1 MYFLKKHPCLC
12 SFLLAEAAGF
22 FAGLFYMLFASVH
35 AGAEEFLFYAL
46 FTGTFLLH
54 PLVLTGINLFF
65 TFAPSKFYK
74 YRGTARRFEWITIL
88 LGSLYSLFLLPFMG
102 IQFQADWPETLRNS
116 QMHTPIW
123 TEAYPTVFFLSLLGI
138 AGYLLLSLLPLG
150 KMPPLVI
157 VLSMSAMYLGVAE
170 CLAWIVQIFRSD
182 FLLLCLFPFN
192 CILIAAKTVRAC
204 TLEWGRLH
212 PPSESASRSDS
223 APASQQGLL
232 GRINAWLYNARRW
245 YIVSFLLMWPLL
257 GLCIA
262 LLALFGQ
269 RPDAVLRAWTETSG
283 WNLSQKVSPPNLYYD
298 EHYLCT
304 VAAGGHRKLV
314 KPLRMGVRHGHI
326 VIVNRQLCIANAFE
340 QLLEERLPGLHRR
353 IRHFY
358 DTYGLPIARHIR
370 SPYTADIVYLLMK
383 PLEYFFL
390 FVLYL
395 CDTEPENRIAR
406 MYPPPGAELSSPAAR
421 PQ

>member
-35 AGAEEFLFYAL
+35 AGAGEFLFYAL

-74 YRGTARRFEWITIL
+74 YRGTARRFESITIL
-88 LGSLYSLFLLPFMG
+88 LQSLYSLFLLPFMG
-102 IQFQADWPETLRNS
+102 IQFQADWPETLRELPDAHPDLDRS
-116 QMHTPIW
+116 LSHR
-123 TEAYPTVFFLSLLGI
+123 VFSI
-138 AGYLLLSLLPLG
+138 PLRDCRISPAVPSPPWQNASPRDRAVHERYVSWRCR
-150 KMPPLVI
+150 MPGLDCADF
-157 VLSMSAMYLGVAE
+157 S
-170 CLAWIVQIFRSD
+170 FRL
-182 FLLLCLFPFN
+182 LLLCLFPFN

-204 TLEWGRLH
+204 TLEMGP
-212 PPSESASRSDS
+212 PPSAVRERFPKRFRSG
-223 APASQQGLL
+223 QQGLL

-283 WNLSQKVSPPNLYYD
+283 WNLSQKVSPQ
-298 EHYLCT
+298 
-304 VAAGGHRKLV
+304 
-314 KPLRMGVRHGHI
+314 PL
-326 VIVNRQLCIANAFE
+326 L
-340 QLLEERLPGLHRR
+340 
-353 IRHFY
+353 
-358 DTYGLPIARHIR
+358 
-370 SPYTADIVYLLMK
+370 
-383 PLEYFFL
+383 
-390 FVLYL
+390 
-395 CDTEPENRIAR
+395 
-406 MYPPPGAELSSPAAR
+406 
-421 PQ
+421 